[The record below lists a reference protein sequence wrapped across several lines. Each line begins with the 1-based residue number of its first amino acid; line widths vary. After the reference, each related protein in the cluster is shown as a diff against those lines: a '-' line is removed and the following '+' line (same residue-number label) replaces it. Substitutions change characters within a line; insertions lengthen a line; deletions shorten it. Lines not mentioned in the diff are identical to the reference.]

1 MREGVTD
8 TREMK
13 RLLKIIVKTEM
24 FKSADIPET
33 SNKRFFARTSTIRN
47 HITHTK
53 RKLCHSMIDQDCL
66 QEKIKQWKLSDKS
79 SNIFF
84 RLKTILDIE
93 DHDDI
98 RLGKMETTP
107 FLFVYQ
113 NGWQKRLFFPIW

>member
-33 SNKRFFARTSTIRN
+33 SNKRFFARTLTIRN

-98 RLGKMETTP
+98 QFGKMETTP